1 VTVAA
6 PDAAGT
12 PVSGSGPVRRRF
24 GRRKFDRQPGQ
35 PAAVLIASN
44 GVAVPGAAVRLALRM
59 GHGEPVA
66 VVSIA
71 RLYGSGLGLQ
81 NPGLMPTRKEMAE
94 QKESVEQVVRALEKA
109 GTEAWGQVAI
119 TRRPA
124 KTIAAAARARGV
136 GHVIV
141 VRPEQPV
148 RWRQVVEGDLVKEVS
163 RKLGPGIEV
172 EGVSP

>member
-1 VTVAA
+1 VTVAEADTAGAA
-6 PDAAGT
+6 PAG
-12 PVSGSGPVRRRF
+12 GPVRRRF
-24 GRRKFDRQPGQ
+24 GRRKFDTQPAQ

-44 GVAVPGAAVRLALRM
+44 GVAVPNAALRLARRVS
-59 GHGEPVA
+59 GGQAIA

-81 NPGLMPTRKEMAE
+81 NPGLMPTRKELAE
-94 QKESVEQVVRALEKA
+94 QREIVERAVSSLEKS
-109 GTEAWGQVAI
+109 GSEAWGQVAI

-124 KTIAAAARARGV
+124 KTIAQAARARGV

-141 VRPEQPV
+141 VRPVQPA
-148 RWRQVVEGDLVKEVS
+148 RWRRTVEGDLVKEVAH
-163 RKLGPGIEV
+163 KLGSDVEV